1 LHSPKITSV
10 VHSSSK
16 LHAQPLTLLCPFIA
30 AEEHGGRRRARAVP
44 AKHASVAHTR
54 KQQQQ
59 QRVQGMPPAALDD
72 GCCSYTSNLQQ
83 RA

>member
-1 LHSPKITSV
+1 V
-10 VHSSSK
+10 AHSSSK
-16 LHAQPLTLLCPFIA
+16 LHAQPLTLVCPFIA
-30 AEEHGGRRRARAVP
+30 AEEHGGSRRARAVP

-59 QRVQGMPPAALDD
+59 RVQSMPPAALDD